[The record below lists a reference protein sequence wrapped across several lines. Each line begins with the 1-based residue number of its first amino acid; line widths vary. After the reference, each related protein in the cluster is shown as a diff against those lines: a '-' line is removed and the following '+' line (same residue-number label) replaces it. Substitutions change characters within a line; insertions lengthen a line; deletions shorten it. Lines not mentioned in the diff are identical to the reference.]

1 MKSSKRTKPQSH
13 PRKNRSYIPTRTS
26 FSRQMHAA
34 AQKTDLSPAKN
45 RITLIFPN
53 PA

>member
-1 MKSSKRTKPQSH
+1 
-13 PRKNRSYIPTRTS
+13 
-26 FSRQMHAA
+26 MHAA